1 MLNYSIDMVNYFTDN
16 STRYT
21 KTHKRNFFVSYND
34 NVKLN
39 DKIKDIKITL
49 TRSSFI
55 NNYNKTVVKMTKGIP
70 SVYKVSS

>member
-1 MLNYSIDMVNYFTDN
+1 MLNYSIDTVNYFTDN

-49 TRSSFI
+49 RAILLIVLT
-55 NNYNKTVVKMTKGIP
+55 YV
-70 SVYKVSS
+70 SVDNG

>member
-49 TRSSFI
+49 IRSSFI
-55 NNYNKTVVKMTKGIP
+55 SNYDKTVSKNDKRCTLSI
-70 SVYKVSS
+70 

>member
-21 KTHKRNFFVSYND
+21 KAHKRNFFVSYND

-55 NNYNKTVVKMTKGIP
+55 SNYDKTGNKNDKRYTFSK
-70 SVYKVSS
+70 